1 MVIPAI
7 APVLRPPE
15 ECGAAGA
22 GVEMEDEEGTT
33 EETGF
38 PDGRGDSA
46 GKGSPN
52 NGSVSV

>member
-15 ECGAAGA
+15 ECGVTGA
-22 GVEMEDEEGTT
+22 GVEVEDEEGTT
-33 EETGF
+33 EEAGF